1 MSCKFSIPIS
11 GSAEEMLAKAKK
23 AVESQGGEF
32 NGDTSSGT
40 FHVKVM
46 GTIEGSYTVAGNEL
60 LINIANK
67 PMFIPC
73 GTIEGFL
80 KSQLA

>member
-11 GSAEEMLAKAKK
+11 GSPEAMLAKAKST
-23 AVESQGGEF
+23 VQNQGGQF
-32 NGDTSSGT
+32 NGDANSGT
-40 FHVKVM
+40 FSVKVM
-46 GTIEGSYTVAGNEL
+46 GTIEGSYTVSGNEL
-60 LINIANK
+60 LINIDNK

-80 KSQLA
+80 KSQLG